1 MKASV
6 RFYTIDQ
13 NSQRLYSA
21 EASDMLQAI
30 VYFRVAKETGERN
43 EKGVP
48 IMEPLVEPIMAVE
61 ISQPGGTSYT
71 QDPLEVS
78 QPYVL
83 PNGIKGEWKKYKGA
97 WNHNGF
103 SEAVERFV
111 QETLPP
117 LHGQSAGNL
126 FEHEPQIYGFEI
138 DGFEPGSY
146 DLGST

>member
-1 MKASV
+1 VKAYV

-21 EASDMLQAI
+21 EASDILQAI
-30 VYFRVAKETGERN
+30 IYFRVAKEIGEINR
-43 EKGVP
+43 KGAP
-48 IMEPLVEPIMAVE
+48 IMEPLVESIMAVE

-83 PNGIKGEWKKYKGA
+83 PDGIKGEWRKYEGA

-103 SEAVERFV
+103 SEAVEHFV
-111 QETLPP
+111 RKTLPA
-117 LHGQSAGNL
+117 LHGQNAGNS
-126 FEHEPQIYGFEI
+126 FERESQIYRFEI
-138 DGFEPGSY
+138 AGAEGSS
-146 DLGST
+146 GGT

>member
-1 MKASV
+1 MKAYV

-13 NSQRLYSA
+13 NSQPLHSA

-30 VYFRVAKETGERN
+30 VYFRVAKETGEKN

-83 PNGIKGEWKKYKGA
+83 PDGIKGEWKKYKGA
-97 WNHNGF
+97 WNHTGF
-103 SEAVERFV
+103 SEAVEQFV
-111 QETLPP
+111 RETLPP

-126 FEHEPQIYGFEI
+126 FERESQIYGFVIE
-138 DGFEPGSY
+138 GFEPGSW
-146 DLGST
+146 

>member
-1 MKASV
+1 MKAYV

-30 VYFRVAKETGERN
+30 IYFRVAKESGEKN
-43 EKGVP
+43 KKGAP

-71 QDPLEVS
+71 QDPLEIS

-83 PNGIKGEWKKYKGA
+83 PDGVKGEWKKYEGA

-103 SEAVERFV
+103 SEAVEQFV
-111 QETLPP
+111 RKTLPP
-117 LHGQSAGNL
+117 LHGQNAGNS
-126 FEHEPQIYGFEI
+126 FEREPQIYGFEI
-138 DGFEPGSY
+138 AGAEDGSG
-146 DLGST
+146 GT

>member
-1 MKASV
+1 MKAYV

-21 EASDMLQAI
+21 EASDMLQAT
-30 VYFRVAKETGERN
+30 VYFRVAKETGEKN

-83 PNGIKGEWKKYKGA
+83 PDGIKGEWKKYKGA

-103 SEAVERFV
+103 SEVVERYV
-111 QETLPP
+111 RETLPP
-117 LHGQSAGNL
+117 LHDLSAGNL
-126 FEHEPQIYGFEI
+126 SERESQIYGFEI
-138 DGFEPGSY
+138 DGFEPGSR
-146 DLGST
+146 

>member
-1 MKASV
+1 MKAYV

-13 NSQRLYSA
+13 NSQPLHSA

-30 VYFRVAKETGERN
+30 VYFRVAKETGEKN

-83 PNGIKGEWKKYKGA
+83 PDGIKGEWKKYKGA

-111 QETLPP
+111 RETLPP
-117 LHGQSAGNL
+117 LHGLSAGNL
-126 FEHEPQIYGFEI
+126 FERESQIYGFEI
-138 DGFEPGSY
+138 DGFEPGSW
-146 DLGST
+146 